1 MADANAAAQSF
12 SRHLFVAS
20 WQKTPAARPARADAE
35 SPREPVWPSWCAA
48 QACVQAAFASASCRW
63 CTCRSTERTHVSGM
77 KKSATDG
84 KRTSHRMPVSFTSLR
99 SGLRPFSSANAS
111 LQSCRCIARVT
122 RCAHGSQLMAH
133 APPGR
138 HAARGRASS
147 RLGTGSAAA
156 CSSSA
161 KARAPAAA
169 ARWRATQRQRGPS
182 RRRRL
187 QQRQQPFSAVQQ
199 VRTCEGVR
207 VAPRQTHRALNLPQ
221 SLRKQELCR
230 ARRKS
235 CVCRGALFCLYQA
248 VCVGSLRARGL
259 SATRAAAPVAP
270 RAHPLPLRL
279 GANLAQVGH
288 VLLLQ
293 LLLRL
298 VFVVRAGRCAY
309 SAASGR
315 LLSARAAPAGSA
327 RVRAAARART
337 ARGALPRGQ
346 ARASTQC
353 LARCA
358 CCLRLPLRS
367 AAAAA
372 PEWRLTPQVGPCRPA
387 QARVA
392 EQHDQHS
399 AHSARVRQTRA
410 APSARHCDADA
421 QAEACSARR

>member
-1 MADANAAAQSF
+1 M
-12 SRHLFVAS
+12 
-20 WQKTPAARPARADAE
+20 PEARLARAGAE
-35 SPREPVWPSWCAA
+35 SPREPAWPSWCGA
-48 QACVQAAFASASCRW
+48 QVCAQAAFASASCRS
-63 CTCRSTERTHVSGM
+63 CTCRSAERAHVSGM
-77 KKSATDG
+77 NKSATDG
-84 KRTSHRMPVSFTSLR
+84 KRTSHRMPVLFTSLR

-111 LQSCRCIARVT
+111 LQSCRCKARVT
-122 RCAHGSQLMAH
+122 RCAHGSQLVAH
-133 APPGR
+133 APPGP
-138 HAARGRASS
+138 HAARGRASN

-169 ARWRATQRQRGPS
+169 AHWRATQRQRGPS

-187 QQRQQPFSAVQQ
+187 QQWQQPFSAVQQ
-199 VRTCEGVR
+199 VRTLEGKR
-207 VAPRQTHRALNLPQ
+207 VAPRRTHRALNLPQ
-221 SLRKQELCR
+221 SLRKQKLR
-230 ARRKS
+230 GARRQG

-248 VCVGSLRARGL
+248 VRVGSLRACGL

-279 GANLAQVGH
+279 GANLAQVCH

-298 VFVVRAGRCAY
+298 VFVFGAGRCAH

-327 RVRAAARART
+327 RVRAAGRART
-337 ARGALPRGQ
+337 ARGALPCG
-346 ARASTQC
+346 RALASSQLLTQ
-353 LARCA
+353 RA
-358 CCLRLPLRS
+358 CWLRLPLRG

-372 PEWRLTPQVGPCRPA
+372 PERRLTPQVGPGRLA

-392 EQHDQHS
+392 EQGHL
-399 AHSARVRQTRA
+399 
-410 APSARHCDADA
+410 
-421 QAEACSARR
+421 

>member
-1 MADANAAAQSF
+1 
-12 SRHLFVAS
+12 
-20 WQKTPAARPARADAE
+20 
-35 SPREPVWPSWCAA
+35 
-48 QACVQAAFASASCRW
+48 
-63 CTCRSTERTHVSGM
+63 
-77 KKSATDG
+77 
-84 KRTSHRMPVSFTSLR
+84 MPVLFTSLR

-122 RCAHGSQLMAH
+122 RCTHGLQLVAH

-138 HAARGRASS
+138 RAARGRASS

-169 ARWRATQRQRGPS
+169 ARWRATQRQQGPS

-187 QQRQQPFSAVQQ
+187 QQRQQPFSTVQK

-221 SLRKQELCR
+221 SLRKQKLCG
-230 ARRKS
+230 ARRQG
-235 CVCRGALFCLYQA
+235 CVCRGALCCLYQA
-248 VCVGSLRARGL
+248 VRVGSLRACGL

-279 GANLAQVGH
+279 GANLAQVCH

-298 VFVVRAGRCAY
+298 VFVFGAGRCAH

-327 RVRAAARART
+327 RVRAAGRART
-337 ARGALPRGQ
+337 ARGALPCG
-346 ARASTQC
+346 RALATREIFFCSQLLTQ
-353 LARCA
+353 RA
-358 CCLRLPLRS
+358 CWLRLPLRG

-372 PEWRLTPQVGPCRPA
+372 PERRLTPQVGPGRLA

-392 EQHDQHS
+392 EQGHLQHS
-399 AHSARVRQTRA
+399 AHSARVRQTRE
-410 APSARHCDADA
+410 APSARHCDANA
-421 QAEACSARR
+421 LAEACSPRR